1 MNVSDMNTSAKRLLL
16 GGVAV
21 LGVVALAGCGG
32 DGDGMKDDGI
42 KMDPLT
48 PTQLTLADLKAGAS
62 VRAGTYTI
70 SGDEAE
76 RAAIL
81 AALGAL
87 DTADIP
93 AAGLSAAGIKLRCAG
108 TDGCGFEIEDGTF
121 TVTGTIEVAAT
132 GGTFPSERR
141 ASPSGGGGGG
151 GGDDGNGDD
160 GNGDDGNGDDG
171 NGDDGNGDD
180 GNGDDGN
187 GDDGNGDD
195 GNGDDGD
202 GNGGGDG
209 MTDGTGTGDST
220 PHAVLGTEDLE
231 LLATA
236 IDAVSKPALMDA
248 DPCGANAD
256 CKRLV
261 GELEEKA
268 KAYNLPTLP
277 EFEAESIGEGTLGD
291 LTGARTRLPW
301 VEALDSYFA
310 ALSQAIINLEGT
322 PPTYTLEAG
331 TIASAVNAAAA
342 SIGSWVSL
350 ENKIANDF
358 GGDEWGVWIKDDD
371 ASALNYWH
379 REGGI
384 EVTIRNRG
392 TVFGGY
398 DGATATYE
406 GSLDGYAHY
415 TDSQNNDATEG
426 GPFGATVNLTA
437 DFDVGDDNSGAT
449 ITGTVFGFSGTASAA
464 NWGDVTLNGDYTA
477 AGGTTAPNAV
487 AGDATGFW
495 SPDNVYDETGTAG
508 TDRRPG
514 RITGR
519 IGLTFTA
526 NSDTGA
532 EAGAAAGVFDV
543 TDSTA
548 P

>member
-32 DGDGMKDDGI
+32 GGMQDDGK
-42 KMDPLT
+42 KMDPPT
-48 PTQLTLADLKAGAS
+48 PKQLSLADLKAGAS
-62 VRAGTYTI
+62 VPAGTYTI
-70 SGDEAE
+70 SGDETE

-141 ASPSGGGGGG
+141 TSPSGGGGGG
-151 GGDDGNGDD
+151 G
-160 GNGDDGNGDDG
+160 
-171 NGDDGNGDD
+171 
-180 GNGDDGN
+180 

-220 PHAVLGTEDLE
+220 PHAVLGTEDLR
-231 LLATA
+231 LLTAT
-236 IDAVSKPALMDA
+236 IDDVSKPALMDA

-277 EFEAESIGEGTLGD
+277 EFEAEQIGDGTLED
-291 LTGARTRLPW
+291 LLTARVVAPW
-301 VEALDSYFA
+301 VRDLNNYYTDLLTAIESLEA
-310 ALSQAIINLEGT
+310 T
-322 PPTYTLEAG
+322 PPTYTLEAAS
-331 TIASAVNAAAA
+331 IASAVNAAAA
-342 SIGSWVSL
+342 FVGSWVER
-350 ENKIANDF
+350 ENKIANNF
-358 GGDEWGVWIKDDD
+358 GADEWGVWIKDDD

-379 REGGI
+379 RERGI

-398 DGATATYE
+398 DGAAATYE
-406 GSLDGYAHY
+406 GNLDGYAHY
-415 TDSQNNDATEG
+415 TDSQNDDATEG
-426 GPFGATVNLTA
+426 GTFGATVNLTA

-449 ITGTVFGFSGTASAA
+449 ITGTVSGFSGTASDA

-477 AGGTTAPNAV
+477 AGGTTGSGAV
-487 AGDATGFW
+487 AADATGFW
-495 SPDNVYDETGTAG
+495 SPDNVYNVTGEAG
-508 TDRRPG
+508 TNRRPG

-532 EAGAAAGVFDV
+532 SAGAAAGVFDV
-543 TDSTA
+543 TDSTT